1 VSFGIAPGCGSSA
14 SGASLRSVT
23 AAPVP
28 SRTVVITFLSDYG
41 LEDDFVGV
49 CHAVMAR
56 IAPAVRVVDLTHA
69 IPRHDVATA
78 ALVLRRTLPYAP
90 PGVHLAV
97 VDPEVGGSRR
107 AVALRC
113 AEDDR
118 LLVGPDSGLLL
129 PAAEAFGGVVEAVEL
144 SRSPHRLE
152 PVSATSTG
160 ATCSPRSPPTWPP
173 ARPWPARAT
182 RSTRPSSPHL
192 ASGGGPVAEADR
204 LVATVT
210 LVDRF
215 GNLTLDATHADVV
228 GLGLRVGRRVRVDE
242 VAGIYVRT
250 FADVAPGGLLL
261 YEDPYGALAV
271 AVRDG
276 SAAERL
282 GRQPGDELVLRA
294 GP

>member
-1 VSFGIAPGCGSSA
+1 M
-14 SGASLRSVT
+14 
-23 AAPVP
+23 
-28 SRTVVITFLSDYG
+28 VITFLTDYG

-56 IAPAVRVVDLTHA
+56 IAPGVRVVDLTHA
-69 IPRHDVATA
+69 IPRHDVPTA

-152 PVSATSTG
+152 PVSATFHG
-160 ATCSPRSPPTWPP
+160 RDLFAPV
-173 ARPWPARAT
+173 AA
-182 RSTRPSSPHL
+182 HL
-192 ASGGGPVAEADR
+192 AAGAPLAGAGDPVDPAELTPLGPGPPPVAEPDR
-204 LVATVT
+204 LIATVT

-215 GNLTLDATHADVV
+215 GNLTLNATHADVV
-228 GLGLRVGRRVRVDE
+228 GLGLRVGRRVRVDDL
-242 VAGIYVRT
+242 AGLYVRT
-250 FADVAPGGLLL
+250 FADVEPGGLLL

-271 AVRDG
+271 AVRGD

-282 GRQPGDELVLRA
+282 GLEPEDELVLRA